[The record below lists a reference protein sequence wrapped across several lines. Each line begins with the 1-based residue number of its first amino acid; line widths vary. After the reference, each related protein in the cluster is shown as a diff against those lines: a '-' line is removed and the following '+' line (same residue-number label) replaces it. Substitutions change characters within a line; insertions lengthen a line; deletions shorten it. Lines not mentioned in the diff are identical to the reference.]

1 MTLRTFWNALRSPER
16 RSAIFSRS
24 GSPALQTVYQGLKEQ
39 RRIIDHLKRYE
50 DVTYSFVAR
59 RFASLQQDLAAV
71 FQAPAEQGLID
82 RRVQERRKAQRPVAI
97 DRRKGTDRRVSQQ
110 GDAAQISVGS
120 QGVRQ

>member
-1 MTLRTFWNALRSPER
+1 MTLRTVWNALRSPER

-24 GSPALQTVYQGLKEQ
+24 GSPALQTIYQGLKEQ
-39 RRIIDHLKRYE
+39 RQIIDHLKRYE
-50 DVTYSFVAR
+50 DVTYTFVTH
-59 RFASLQQDLAAV
+59 RFAVLQQELAAI
-71 FQAPAEQGLID
+71 FQAPAEQVLID

-110 GDAAQISVGS
+110 GDPAQIFVGN